1 MRKLPILLA
10 LLALTSVSIAQEA
23 QMLDSMKLEL
33 QAAKTSAERVNLL
46 DIMSRTMMNINL
58 EQAEEYGKKLIQEA
72 EESRDRLLMFTA
84 YISNGVRCS
93 YYSGVGDY
101 LKRSIEYYEKA
112 LTIAKENR
120 MEQQVGEAYMKLSQ
134 IHLVIPDREKALKY
148 CNQAFSII
156 TNLKHDSLQAQAH
169 NLYGDVYLSSN
180 ENILSLRH
188 YFTAMRIAETTKL
201 PTLLRSCYMNLSDFY
216 ARIADF
222 DKSLDYAMKAHHQ
235 LDKIQDKRVAYMRVT
250 DVNKIGNLYAAKK
263 NHDLAISYFERS
275 VSMADS
281 LKYTSLKVPG
291 YISLLNQYLRMEQ
304 PARALEYFNSPRGK
318 ELRDH
323 LNGFGFTGVTDQAY
337 AVIYTGLN
345 NLDSA
350 KYYFERAMPYFEKNV
365 NNSFRLGFYS
375 QLATYYKM
383 AGETSKAIEYFLKEK
398 ELAETMG
405 VLENAEMAVRNLDT
419 LHRKKGDFMMASQF
433 NAIHY
438 QYKDSI
444 ETLNKEKELT
454 QIEADEESYRQ
465 QRLQEEEAEKKR
477 RKNNIQYM
485 AITIGIA
492 ALFVFLVVLGMFRV
506 SANTIRLVG
515 FFAFLMCFE
524 FIFLIFKKNINAITQ
539 GEPWKDLAFMI
550 ALAAVLL
557 PLHHWLEHRVIKY
570 LTSHNRLTGSGKTLL
585 SKVFVSRKSNRDK
598 TKV

>member
-216 ARIADF
+216 TRIADF

-350 KYYFERAMPYFEKNV
+350 KYYFERAMPYFEKNADIV
-365 NNSFRLGFYS
+365 IGSRNTERKGSPLSRQIISRGLIVLRKTIVGLHDLTDTNCGFKAFRHDV
-375 QLATYYKM
+375 AK
-383 AGETSKAIEYFLKEK
+383 
-398 ELAETMG
+398 
-405 VLENAEMAVRNLDT
+405 
-419 LHRKKGDFMMASQF
+419 
-433 NAIHY
+433 
-438 QYKDSI
+438 
-444 ETLNKEKELT
+444 
-454 QIEADEESYRQ
+454 
-465 QRLQEEEAEKKR
+465 
-477 RKNNIQYM
+477 
-485 AITIGIA
+485 
-492 ALFVFLVVLGMFRV
+492 
-506 SANTIRLVG
+506 
-515 FFAFLMCFE
+515 
-524 FIFLIFKKNINAITQ
+524 
-539 GEPWKDLAFMI
+539 
-550 ALAAVLL
+550 
-557 PLHHWLEHRVIKY
+557 
-570 LTSHNRLTGSGKTLL
+570 
-585 SKVFVSRKSNRDK
+585 KVFQRIYDMHNGYKTISGSSNFVKSYLQVYFYLSQSK
-598 TKV
+598 YHLAS